1 MTLND
6 TILNI
11 IKAVNDKSTDNITLN
26 NEKVKAFPLQSG
38 TRQRC
43 PLMPLLV
50 NIVLEVLATAITQVK

>member
-11 IKAVNDKSTDNITLN
+11 IKAVNDKSTDNTTLN

-38 TRQRC
+38 KRQRC

-50 NIVLEVLATAITQVK
+50 NTVLEVLATAITQVK